1 MTHYPGYLLARI
13 RDAFA
18 DLFPQRGDVLALLA
32 EAEIPAQSVHLEQ
45 DAAAVWDDAVREAA
59 KLARVRALLEAALR
73 RYESGPA
80 HNVLSLMLE
89 ATADADAVKKNHR
102 RP

>member
-1 MTHYPGYLLARI
+1 MTHYPPYLLART
-13 RDAFA
+13 RDAYA
-18 DLFPQRGDVLALLA
+18 DLFPQRGDVLSLLA
-32 EAEIPAQSVHLEQ
+32 EAGVPAQSVNLEQ

-59 KLARVRALLEAALR
+59 KLGRLRTLLDAGLR

-80 HNVLSLMLE
+80 HNVLALL
-89 ATADADAVKKNHR
+89 AAAAADADDVKKNHR